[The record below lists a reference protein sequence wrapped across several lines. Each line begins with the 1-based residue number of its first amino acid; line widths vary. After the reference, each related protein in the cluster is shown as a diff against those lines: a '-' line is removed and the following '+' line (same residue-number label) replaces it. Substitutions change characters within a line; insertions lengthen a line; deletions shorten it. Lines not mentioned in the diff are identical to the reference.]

1 MSLERLLT
9 QTFEILRYVEGAR
22 DQLNNPTDTWTDP
35 GTLEPAYLEQKVAD
49 EQTQDRDTRI
59 TTYLLVLE
67 PTAVIGPR
75 DRGRDD
81 EGRLYE
87 VVGDPAPIWNPRI
100 GVVHHIE
107 ATLRRVEGSAGYEE
121 TSS

>member
-9 QTFEILRYVEGAR
+9 QTFEILGYVEGAR

-35 GTLEPAYLEQKVAD
+35 GVVEPAYLEQRKAD

-59 TTYLLVLE
+59 STYLLILE
-67 PTAVIGPR
+67 ATAQIGPR
-75 DRGRDD
+75 DRGRDED
-81 EGRLYE
+81 GRLYE
-87 VVGDPAPIWNPRI
+87 VVGDPAHVWNPRSAA
-100 GVVHHIE
+100 VHHIE
-107 ATLRRVEGSAGYEE
+107 ATLQRIEGSAGYEE